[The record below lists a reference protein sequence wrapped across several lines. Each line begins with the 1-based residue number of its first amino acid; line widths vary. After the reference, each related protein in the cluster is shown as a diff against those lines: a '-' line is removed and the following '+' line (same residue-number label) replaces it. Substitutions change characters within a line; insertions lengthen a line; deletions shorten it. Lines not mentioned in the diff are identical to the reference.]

1 MKDEIVKWEMA
12 KEVDS
17 KGGVYYLVPNIMG
30 GVIFRDEGEAGKFL
44 TSLQGK
50 SYKEVMEEIKDW
62 NKQLSELALGSFRH
76 EAG

>member
-30 GVIFRDEGEAGKFL
+30 GAIFRDESEAGKFL
-44 TSLQGK
+44 ITLQGK
-50 SYKEVMEEIKDW
+50 SYKDVMDEIKDW
-62 NKQLSELALGSFRH
+62 NNQLSELALASFRH